1 MEGRSLSGGTTMQKP
16 SPEFHARPSHIPWP
30 PLIMAGAVLVG
41 AVLTWLVPIPLSPG
55 LAGALRAIGLVILG
69 CAVSLDL
76 WTFLTFRR
84 HVTTVRPDRPASTLA
99 TDGPFRY
106 SRNPIYIGNT
116 ALIFGLGLA
125 FGAIWVALTAPFVF
139 LAIDRLAVRGEEKHL
154 EAKFGEPYR
163 DYKARVRR
171 WL

>member
-1 MEGRSLSGGTTMQKP
+1 MQTP
-16 SPEFHARPSHIPWP
+16 SPDFHARPSHIPWP
-30 PLIMAGAVLVG
+30 PLIMGGAVLIG
-41 AVLTWLVPIPLSPG
+41 AALSWLVPIPLAPG
-55 LAGALRAIGLVILG
+55 LAQALRAIGVVMMG
-69 CAVSLDL
+69 CAVSLDF

-84 HVTTVRPDRPASTLA
+84 HMTTVRPDRSASALA

-125 FGAIWVALTAPFVF
+125 FGSIWVALTAPFV
-139 LAIDRLAVRGEEKHL
+139 LVLIDRLAVRGEEKHL
-154 EAKFGEPYR
+154 EARFGEPYR
-163 DYKARVRR
+163 AYKTRVRR